1 MLEDIGR
8 AVGLM
13 LVFEGIM
20 PFLSPNRWRNMA
32 QVLASIDERSMRLI
46 GLLSMLLGLMLT
58 DFLAL
63 TCYFFY
69 KRRSFLRAVFARRF
83 L

>member
-20 PFLSPNRWRNMA
+20 PFLSPRRWRNMA
-32 QVLASIDERSMRLI
+32 QVLATVDERSTRLI
-46 GLLSMLLGLMLT
+46 GLFSMLIGLGLLI
-58 DFLAL
+58 FW
-63 TCYFFY
+63 
-69 KRRSFLRAVFARRF
+69 R
-83 L
+83 